1 VKEQLTSL
9 KQEFRV
15 IREINIYNID
25 THQFEILESDDCVN
39 LISNL
44 DEMDC
49 FNDMSQMNLDLD
61 NQEYFLQKLD
71 KRIAVLSLDKT
82 KDYNKALLNIKVKN
96 LAKSFT

>member
-1 VKEQLTSL
+1 MKEQLTSL